1 VRRISRRDWDRAG
14 RRRRWKRSNRNR
26 KRLPAAALRRL
37 RVVTCGRLK
46 AGSRSRGGK
55 QGSREAGKQGKRRWG
70 IGQAASGRQQAQ
82 QRADEAAAMAKPA
95 ERERERDVFV
105 YHGMMHIGS

>member
-1 VRRISRRDWDRAG
+1 MEEEQSQ
-14 RRRRWKRSNRNR
+14 SQSQSQT
-26 KRLPAAALRRL
+26 AA
-37 RVVTCGRLK
+37 CW
-46 AGSRSRGGK
+46 SRGGK

-82 QRADEAAAMAKPA
+82 QRAGEAAAMAKPA